1 MLTVHLGEEVQL
13 LPIIAIPQIGQCQ
26 LFGPSFSACVLK
38 APTKRLEDVRKIAI
52 LKFDNQSNFIIR
64 KLGADFGDRLPDF
77 MTAELIKDYRGAVER
92 KIYMDKVPTNVF
104 SVIERDQID
113 IILKEQGL
121 SVSGAIDDSKAV
133 DIGKLLGV
141 DAMILGALSY
151 NYEDETYTRE
161 TEKKDGT
168 VVKTYYR
175 DRKLNASS
183 SMKIVS
189 VQTGEIIGTTNER
202 VTKTDLASS
211 KKGYPGTSAVK
222 SPESLAETAYKD
234 IALKLVNYFA
244 PYYQT
249 TAINLRKV
257 KFKDFRK
264 DAKEANKLL
273 QQGDIDKGYAIYKKI
288 YEADSYNPIAAYNLG
303 AIHEAVGNFKESK
316 KYYDIAYQLESDT
329 KAFEKASEAA
339 QEYADMMADFEAIG
353 IEIEPY
359 SFDLSEK
366 TLADE
371 VEVKGSSSSRI
382 PIFSSPDKN
391 SKVLARVPG
400 GVDLPIIEKMKG
412 WYKVRMITGG
422 EGYLPEKDGKEK

>member
-1 MLTVHLGEEVQL
+1 MKTHHLTLVFLLIAFTLPQL
-13 LPIIAIPQIGQCQ
+13 GQCQ
-26 LFGPSFSACVLK
+26 LFGPAFSACVLK
-38 APTKRLEDVRKIAI
+38 PPTKRLEGVQKIAI

-92 KIYMDKVPTNVF
+92 KIYMNKVPTNVF
-104 SVIERDQID
+104 SVVERNQID
-113 IILKEQGL
+113 VILQEQGL
-121 SVSGAIDDSKAV
+121 SVSGAIDESKAV

-151 NYEDETYTRE
+151 NYEDETYTRDSK
-161 TEKKDGT
+161 KKDGT
-168 VVKTYYR
+168 VEITYYR
-175 DRKLNASS
+175 NRKLNASA

-189 VQTGEIIGTTNER
+189 VQTGEILGTTNER
-202 VTKTDLASS
+202 VTKTDLANS

-222 SPESLAETAYKD
+222 SPESLAESAYKD
-234 IALKLVNYFA
+234 IANKLVNYFT
-244 PYYQT
+244 PYYET

-257 KFKDFRK
+257 KFKDFKK
-264 DAKEANKLL
+264 DAKEANNLL
-273 QQGDIDKGYAIYKKI
+273 QEGDIDKGYAIYKTI

-303 AIHEAVGNFKESK
+303 AIHEAVGNFREAK

-329 KAFEKASEAA
+329 KAFEKASQDA
-339 QEYADMMADFEAIG
+339 QNYADMMADFEAVG
-353 IEIEPY
+353 INIEPY
-359 SFDLSEK
+359 VFDKSEK
-366 TLADE
+366 TLADQ

-382 PIFSSPDKN
+382 AIFSEPDDN

>member
-1 MLTVHLGEEVQL
+1 MKLSHLSLVLLITVFSV
-13 LPIIAIPQIGQCQ
+13 PQIGQCQ

-38 APTKRLEDVRKIAI
+38 APTKRLENVRKIAI
-52 LKFDNQSNFIIR
+52 LQFDNQSNFIIR

-77 MTAELIKDYRGAVER
+77 MTAELIKDYRGAVES
-92 KIYMDKVPTNVF
+92 KIYMKKIPTNVF

-121 SVSGAIDDSKAV
+121 SVSGAIDESKAV

-141 DAMILGALSY
+141 DAMILGSLSY
-151 NYEDETYTRE
+151 NYEDETYTRDFK
-161 TEKKDGT
+161 KKDGT
-168 VVKTYYR
+168 VVITYYR
-175 DRKLNASS
+175 NRKLNASA

-202 VTKTDLASS
+202 ETETDLASS

-222 SPESLAETAYKD
+222 SPESLAEEAYKD
-234 IALKLVNYFA
+234 IATKLVNYFA

-249 TAINLRKV
+249 TAINLQKV
-257 KFKDFRK
+257 KFKDFKK

-273 QQGDIDKGYAIYKKI
+273 QNGEIDKGYAIYKTI

-303 AIHEAVGNFKESK
+303 AIHEAVGNFKQAK
-316 KYYDIAYQLESDT
+316 KYYDIAYQLENDT
-329 KAFEKASEAA
+329 KAFERASEEA
-339 QEYADMMADFEAIG
+339 QKYADMMADFEAVG
-353 IEIEPY
+353 IDIKPY

-371 VEVKGSSSSRI
+371 VEVRGSGSSRI

-391 SKVLARVPG
+391 AKVLARVPG
-400 GVDLPIIEKMKG
+400 GVDLPIIEKMQG

-422 EGYLPEKDGKEK
+422 EGYLLEKDGKEK

>member
-1 MLTVHLGEEVQL
+1 MKTSHLSLFLLLTFFL
-13 LPIIAIPQIGQCQ
+13 LPRLGQCQ

-38 APTKRLEDVRKIAI
+38 APTKRLEDVQKIAI
-52 LKFDNQSNFIIR
+52 LKFDNESNFIIR

-92 KIYMDKVPTNVF
+92 KIYMNKIPTNVF
-104 SVIERDQID
+104 SVVERNQID
-113 IILKEQGL
+113 IILQEQGL
-121 SVSGAIDDSKAV
+121 SVSGAIDESKAV

-141 DAMILGALSY
+141 DAMVLGALSY
-151 NYEDETYTRE
+151 NYEDETYTRDSK
-161 TEKKDGT
+161 KKDGT
-168 VVKTYYR
+168 VEVTYYR
-175 DRKLNASS
+175 NRKLNASA

-189 VQTGEIIGTTNER
+189 VQTGEILGTTNER
-202 VTKTDLASS
+202 VSKTDLASS

-222 SPESLAETAYKD
+222 SPESLAENAYKD

-244 PYYQT
+244 PYYET

-257 KFKDFRK
+257 KFKDFKK

-273 QQGDIDKGYAIYKKI
+273 QQGDIDKGYAMYKTIYD
-288 YEADSYNPIAAYNLG
+288 ADSYNPIAAYNLG
-303 AIHEAVGNFKESK
+303 AIHEAVGNFKEAK

-329 KAFEKASEAA
+329 KAFEKASQDA
-339 QEYADMMADFEAIG
+339 QEYADMMADFEAVG
-353 IEIEPY
+353 INIEPY
-359 SFDLSEK
+359 EFDKSEK
-366 TLADE
+366 TLADQ

-382 PIFSSPDKN
+382 AIFSAPDNK
-391 SKVLARVPG
+391 SEVLAKVPG

-412 WYKVRMITGG
+412 WYKVRMITGA